1 MNVQET
7 RLYIKNFYESLYE
20 KAKNIA
26 EVLVKVPA
34 EEGSEPMWAEGA
46 VLDEDG
52 WVTWRL
58 LPAQVSEERIQKLEE
73 QIGAKLPQV
82 LKIFITTYFHYFEGG
97 IGRNP
102 VEDKFVG
109 LLNAWN
115 PMLVRNGY
123 LPFAWDK
130 EGYFIRCMDLG
141 NMPDEEKCQI
151 VQIDHEVMFEFDEE
165 TTGRDALA
173 AEMEPVA
180 ENFFA
185 YLDALLRGQS
195 IEM

>member
-20 KAKNIA
+20 KAKNIS

>member
-20 KAKNIA
+20 KAKNIS

-130 EGYFIRCMDLG
+130 EGCFIRCMDLG

>member
-1 MNVQET
+1 
-7 RLYIKNFYESLYE
+7 
-20 KAKNIA
+20 
-26 EVLVKVPA
+26 
-34 EEGSEPMWAEGA
+34 MWAEGA

>member
-185 YLDALLRGQS
+185 YLDVLLRGQS